1 MTISSTTGLDLAT
14 LSAGLLVLRLV
25 LGLAMAAHG
34 AQKVFGWFGGYGLAG
49 TGGFFE
55 QMGFR
60 PGKVFAALEGSGEVA
75 SGLLVAFGLLGPVG
89 PAIMI
94 SLMLVAIL
102 TVHRANGFFVA
113 DNGIEHPF
121 LYAAGALGLA
131 LTGFGAYSL
140 DALVGLEGLASP
152 TFAAVAVALGVLAGL
167 GALVLRR
174 PVAQAAQAHG

>member
-1 MTISSTTGLDLAT
+1 MTITSTTGLDLAAV
-14 LSAGLLVLRLV
+14 SAGLLVLRLV

-152 TFAAVAVALGVLAGL
+152 TFAALAVALGVLAGL